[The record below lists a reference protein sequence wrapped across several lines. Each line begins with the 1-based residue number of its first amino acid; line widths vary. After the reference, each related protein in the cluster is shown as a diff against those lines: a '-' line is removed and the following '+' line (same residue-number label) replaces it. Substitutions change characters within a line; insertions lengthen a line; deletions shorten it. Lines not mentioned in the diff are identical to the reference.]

1 MIKYIMILVFGLS
14 LFLPVVVQAGI
25 TSPSPP
31 TVAIIQC
38 NADSDDVVGIVVD
51 ATSANDE
58 LPEACSESLEGP
70 ADCASCIQALLDLGL
85 DLRQIDVPQQN
96 TSWYHFFDNDKRDF
110 DR

>member
-25 TSPSPP
+25 TSPP

-38 NADSDDVVGIVVD
+38 IADSDVVVGIVVD

-58 LPEACSESLEGP
+58 LPEACSEGP